1 MRQIAKTVLLRL
13 TAQEYAHLQETS
25 KIAGLK
31 IEPMIRK
38 LIMGEKLRP
47 HPPDVYTDLLRE
59 LSAIG
64 NNINQIAYWA
74 NAQKGITDTQ
84 VEDAVALVN
93 RAWRLIKET
102 L

>member
-1 MRQIAKTVLLRL
+1 MRQNVKKQTVRL
-13 TAQEYAHLQETS
+13 TAEEYSHLKQLAAE
-25 KIAGLK
+25 AGMPM
-31 IEPMIRK
+31 EPLIRK
-38 LIMGEKLRP
+38 LIMGERLRP
-47 HPPDVYTDLLRE
+47 RPPDAYADILRE

-74 NAQKGITDTQ
+74 NAQKGITDAQ

>member
-1 MRQIAKTVLLRL
+1 MRQIAKTILLRL
-13 TAQEYAHLQETS
+13 TADEYAHLQAIAQ
-25 KIAGLK
+25 IAGMK
-31 IEPMIRK
+31 IEPTIRK

-47 HPPDVYTDLLRE
+47 RPPDAYAGILRE

-74 NAQKGITDTQ
+74 NAQKGISNTQ

-93 RAWRLIKET
+93 RAWQLIKET

>member
-1 MRQIAKTVLLRL
+1 MRQIAKAILLRL
-13 TAQEYAHLQETS
+13 TAEEYAHLQTTAE
-25 KIAGLK
+25 IAGMK
-31 IEPMIRK
+31 IEPTIRK

-47 HPPDVYTDLLRE
+47 RPPDAYAGILRE

-74 NAQKGITDTQ
+74 NAQKGISNTQ

-93 RAWRLIKET
+93 RAWQLIKET

>member
-1 MRQIAKTVLLRL
+1 MRQIAKAILLRL
-13 TAQEYAHLQETS
+13 TAEEYAHLQTTAE
-25 KIAGLK
+25 IAGMK
-31 IEPMIRK
+31 IEPTVRK
-38 LIMGEKLRP
+38 LIMGEKLRSR
-47 HPPDVYTDLLRE
+47 PPDAYAGILRE

-74 NAQKGITDTQ
+74 NAQKGISNTQ

-93 RAWRLIKET
+93 RAWQLIKET

>member
-1 MRQIAKTVLLRL
+1 MRVNVKTVPVRF
-13 TAQEYAHLQETS
+13 TAEEFAHLQDTAQA
-25 KIAGLK
+25 AGLK
-31 IEPMIRK
+31 IETTIRK
-38 LIMGEKLRP
+38 LVMDCQLRP
-47 HPPDVYTDLLRE
+47 RPPNEYTDLLRE

-74 NAQKGITDTQ
+74 NAQRGITNAQ

-93 RAWRLIKET
+93 RAWQLIKET